1 MRTLNQVRRQDTA
14 KLKRT
19 FVPKTR
25 KGNPIIYWPH
35 LKEYNYRLQHN
46 IVKVKVENKVHLG
59 GHKTT
64 QVKVEEKVHTEEEIP
79 TATETIC
86 PDNPIQRIKIEEV

>member
-1 MRTLNQVRRQDTA
+1 MRTLNQVRKLDTK

-35 LKEYNYRLQHN
+35 LKEYNYRLQHD
-46 IVKVKVENKVHLG
+46 IK
-59 GHKTT
+59 
-64 QVKVEEKVHTEEEIP
+64 VKVEEKRDSEEDTSP
-79 TATETIC
+79 ATKQETIC
-86 PDNPIQRIKIEEV
+86 QNPIKLKRIKIEEI